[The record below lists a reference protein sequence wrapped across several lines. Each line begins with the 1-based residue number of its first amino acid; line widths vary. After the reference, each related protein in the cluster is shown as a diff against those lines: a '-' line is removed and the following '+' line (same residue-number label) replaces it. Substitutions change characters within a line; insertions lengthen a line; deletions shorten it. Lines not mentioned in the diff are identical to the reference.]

1 MLGNDLRPL
10 LATAANPM
18 RGLQLDQ
25 TECRRFPY
33 RPSKQEV
40 NSEIRR
46 ASKSRELA
54 SHADSYQKTGPADFL
69 HRQRVPAARPC
80 GWYGLHDVGSRGPE
94 RSSFNCSKVVNT
106 DRDMNITLRLIK
118 TRLLAQSSVAAEH
131 LYGSGGIPHGLHD
144 SPSKQSK
151 GTPSTGNVDPA

>member
-1 MLGNDLRPL
+1 MLGYDLRPL

-25 TECRRFPY
+25 TECQRFPY

-46 ASKSRELA
+46 ARKSRELA

-69 HRQRVPAARPC
+69 HRQRVPARPSVRVVWTN
-80 GWYGLHDVGSRGPE
+80 GETTFRPLHDVGSESPE
-94 RSSFNCSKVVNT
+94 RSWSNCSKVVNT
-106 DRDMNITLRLIK
+106 DRHMNITLRLIK
-118 TRLLAQSSVAAEH
+118 TRLLAQSSVAVEH

-144 SPSKQSK
+144 SR
-151 GTPSTGNVDPA
+151 